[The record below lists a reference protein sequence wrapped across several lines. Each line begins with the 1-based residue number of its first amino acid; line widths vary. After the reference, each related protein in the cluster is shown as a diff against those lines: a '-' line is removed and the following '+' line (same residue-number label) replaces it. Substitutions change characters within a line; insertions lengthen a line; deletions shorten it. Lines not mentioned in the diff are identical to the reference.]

1 MAVST
6 DDDQTYESYHDT
18 RHNKQGLGS
27 ICFWATT
34 VMELSYSVPED
45 GEYFLK

>member
-1 MAVST
+1 MT
-6 DDDQTYESYHDT
+6 IRLT
-18 RHNKQGLGS
+18 RVITTQGTTNKDSSS